1 MFRWLCL
8 LLLVC
13 ANVHAAP
20 AVEVAASGTPHGLA
34 EQLRE
39 ARQDVTD
46 RTQELVSIAM
56 GFVGVPY
63 RRGGSSAER
72 GFDCSGLVRTA
83 YERAM
88 GLVLPRRAKDQ
99 AQATEVIDKND
110 LQPGDLVF
118 FNTMRRAFSHVGIYL
133 GDGKFIHSPRTGER
147 VRIEDMQAAY
157 WKRRFNGARR
167 VSTDDDAA
175 GSAPA
180 AAAANA
186 EDAAR

>member
-1 MFRWLCL
+1 MSRWLCL

-13 ANVHAAP
+13 ANAYATP
-20 AVEVAASGTPHGLA
+20 SEEAASLDAAHGLV
-34 EQLRE
+34 EQLQE
-39 ARQDVTD
+39 ARHDVTD
-46 RTQELVSIAM
+46 RTQELVATAM

-72 GFDCSGLVRTA
+72 GFDCSGLVRAA

-99 AQATEVIDKND
+99 AKATEVIDKND

-147 VRIEDMQAAY
+147 VRVESMQTAY

-167 VSTDDDAA
+167 VSADDDAA
-175 GSAPA
+175 GPAPA
-180 AAAANA
+180 AAAAA
-186 EDAAR
+186 ADAAVR